1 MFEYIESL
9 FVNLKS
15 QKGDINEHLETLK
28 SLASEC
34 NSVVEFGV
42 RWMVSVIALAV
53 SGCKE
58 LHAYDI
64 EHPAGFDENRF
75 KELEDYCEK
84 YDIYFEFNQCDILE
98 LDTIPECDMLFI
110 DTIHTYNQLK
120 CELFLFSNKVKKY
133 IVIHDT
139 TSYEE
144 LDECSITNEDW
155 LEKYKDNKKVFSLVT
170 VESEKTGLN
179 KAIEELL
186 ESNTEWKLFKK
197 YTNNNG
203 LTVLKR
209 N

>member
-28 SLASEC
+28 NLASEC

-58 LHAYDI
+58 LHAYDT
-64 EHPAGFDENRF
+64 EHPAGFDHNRF

-84 YDIYFEFNQCDILE
+84 YDIYFEFNKSDVLE
-98 LDTIPECDMLFI
+98 IDTIPECDMLFL
-110 DTIHTYNQLK
+110 DTFHAYRQLK
-120 CELFLFSNKVKKY
+120 CELFLFSSKVKKY

-139 TSYEE
+139 TCYEE
-144 LDECSITNEDW
+144 LDDCSITKEDW
-155 LEKYKDNKKVFSLVT
+155 FEKYKDNKKVCSLVNF
-170 VESEKTGLN
+170 ESEKTGLN
-179 KAIEELL
+179 KAIEEFL

>member
-1 MFEYIESL
+1 MFEYVESL

-75 KELEDYCEK
+75 KELEGYCEK

-144 LDECSITNEDW
+144 LDECSITKEDW
-155 LEKYKDNKKVFSLVT
+155 LERYKDNKKVCSLVT

-179 KAIEELL
+179 KAIEEFL
-186 ESNTEWKLFKK
+186 ESNSEWKLFKK

>member
-28 SLASEC
+28 NLASEC

-58 LHAYDI
+58 LHAYDT
-64 EHPAGFDENRF
+64 EHPAGFDHNRF

-84 YDIYFEFNQCDILE
+84 YDIYFEFNKSDVLE
-98 LDTIPECDMLFI
+98 IDTIPECDMLFV
-110 DTIHTYNQLK
+110 DTFHTYSQLK
-120 CELFLFSNKVKKY
+120 CELFLFSSKVKKY

-139 TSYEE
+139 TFYEE
-144 LDECSITNEDW
+144 LDDCSITKEAW
-155 LEKYKDNKKVFSLVT
+155 FEKYKDNKKVCSLVNF
-170 VESEKTGLN
+170 ESEKTGLN
-179 KAIEELL
+179 KAIEEFL
-186 ESNTEWKLFKK
+186 ESNNEWKLFKK